1 MDDATAGSQDGST
14 VGHGSGH
21 EVWGMEFEQYTDRAK
36 GCLQSAQTM
45 ALRRGHQRLTP
56 GYPSIVT

>member
-1 MDDATAGSQDGST
+1 
-14 VGHGSGH
+14 
-21 EVWGMEFEQYTDRAK
+21 MECEKYTDRAK

-45 ALRRGHQRLTP
+45 ALRCGQQRLTP

>member
-1 MDDATAGSQDGST
+1 MAFG
-14 VGHGSGH
+14 
-21 EVWGMEFEQYTDRAK
+21 QYTDRAQ
-36 GCLQSAQTM
+36 GCLQSAPLM